1 MSMPFAPGAESLTLT
16 EKSTGIDPACSKVS
30 VTLTLW
36 PFTSGCFKSMN
47 ITWDPPGAGVAD
59 HQAPAP
65 AIAPFGEA
73 GAK

>member
-1 MSMPFAPGAESLTLT
+1 
-16 EKSTGIDPACSKVS
+16 
-30 VTLTLW
+30 
-36 PFTSGCFKSMN
+36 MN